1 MTSLG
6 VSNTVDV
13 DIHGGPDAM
22 LWALIK

>member
-22 LWALIK
+22 LWVLIK